1 MQDRIGAQFFLMA
14 LAFLESIQNVILV
27 CTHSHLVAVPEE
39 RAVLLRDQAS
49 SLYGLLPYFLSKI
62 VAELP
67 LNVLSPVYALLLG
80 QWLFGL
86 NDARDYNFWI
96 NSTALCKYVVFNMIL
111 MYLAACGYGIVAGA
125 VMADRDGLINLIP
138 VLSGL

>member
-1 MQDRIGAQFFLMA
+1 M
-14 LAFLESIQNVILV
+14 
-27 CTHSHLVAVPEE
+27 
-39 RAVLLRDQAS
+39 LLRDQAS
-49 SLYGLLPYFLSKI
+49 SLYGLFPYFMSKI

-67 LNVLSPVYALLLG
+67 LNILTPVYALLLG

-86 NDARDYNFWI
+86 NDVHEYNFWI
-96 NSTALCKYVVFNMIL
+96 NRMIPSLIIVLNMVL

-138 VLSGL
+138 VKQA